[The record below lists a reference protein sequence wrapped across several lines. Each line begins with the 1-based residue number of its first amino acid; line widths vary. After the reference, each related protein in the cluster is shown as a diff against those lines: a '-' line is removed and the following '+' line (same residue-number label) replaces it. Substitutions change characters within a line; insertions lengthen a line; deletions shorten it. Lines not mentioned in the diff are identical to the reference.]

1 MSEEIENISPVRY
14 FLDISYL
21 GTQYAGWQ
29 IQPNALTVQEVLEKA
44 LQTYFGEP
52 VSVLGAGRTDSGVHA
67 RQLLVHFHVD
77 VVLSEKTRF
86 GLNGI
91 LPHDISVNGI
101 YTSTQEDFHARFDAI
116 SRAYCYR
123 ISTHKSPLDTQITS
137 WIRRRLDVEAM
148 NTAAKALLDYKD
160 FASFCKLHG
169 DQKTTL
175 CDMHHAYWTQKGNLL
190 TFHVQANR
198 FLRGM
203 VRALVGTLIWVGE
216 GRISIP
222 EFISIIEAKDRAAA
236 GPNVEA
242 KGLTLEKVNYPVGS
256 FTLVG

>member
-1 MSEEIENISPVRY
+1 MSGEFQNIWPVRY

-44 LQTYFGEP
+44 IKTYFGEP
-52 VSVLGAGRTDSGVHA
+52 ISVLGAGRTDAGVHA
-67 RQLLVHFHVD
+67 RQLLVHVNVD
-77 VVLSEKTRF
+77 AELSEKTRF

-101 YTSTQEDFHARFDAI
+101 YTSRQEDFHARFDAI

-123 ISTHKSPLDTQITS
+123 ISTRKAPLDTQITS
-137 WIRRRLDVEAM
+137 WIRRKLDVEAM
-148 NTAAKALLDYKD
+148 NAAARELLNYND

-175 CDMHHAYWTQKGNLL
+175 CDMHHAYWTQEGTLL

-216 GRISIP
+216 GKIGIP
-222 EFISIIEAKDRAAA
+222 EFKAIIEAQDRAAA

-242 KGLTLEKVNYPVGS
+242 KGLTLEKVNYPAGS
-256 FTLVG
+256 FTLIG